1 MKFSIKLTASLLA
14 LGQLAACASPPPV
27 VAACKTYCRS
37 YEEGFQWAAAANLDD
52 ERNCSGYTSEFARGC
67 RQQITDRQLSLAPA
81 RDGL

>member
-52 ERNCSGYTSEFARGC
+52 ERN
-67 RQQITDRQLSLAPA
+67 
-81 RDGL
+81 